1 MKLID
6 KQLLDIQIARGLNKD
21 ACEHLYDKA
30 IEVYQAAITVAPAD
44 RVGIAYSSSEAGES
58 YYVTYAPIIELH
70 KPHVCRV
77 IRISDH
83 DCGVFRMQEQLQIRD
98 YSIVNPGDI
107 EIFFYP
113 EQFKP
118 VYKEV
123 GVKVGEGNAEAKSF
137 VPGPG
142 VTSVEPYTAKSGKA
156 MVRYTY
162 EKVIRQF
169 AGYQKIC

>member
-1 MKLID
+1 
-6 KQLLDIQIARGLNKD
+6 
-21 ACEHLYDKA
+21 
-30 IEVYQAAITVAPAD
+30 
-44 RVGIAYSSSEAGES
+44 
-58 YYVTYAPIIELH
+58 
-70 KPHVCRV
+70 
-77 IRISDH
+77 
-83 DCGVFRMQEQLQIRD
+83 MQDQMQIRD

-142 VTSVEPYTAKSGKA
+142 VTSIETYTAKSGKA